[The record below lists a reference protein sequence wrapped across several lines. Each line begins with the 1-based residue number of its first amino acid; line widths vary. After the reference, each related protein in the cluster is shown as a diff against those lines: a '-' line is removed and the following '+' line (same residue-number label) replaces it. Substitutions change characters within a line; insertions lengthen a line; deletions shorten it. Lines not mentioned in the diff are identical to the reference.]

1 MTQRER
7 IVEYM
12 EQFGSISP
20 MEAFVDLG
28 ITKLST
34 RISEL
39 IRDGV
44 DINKETERSANRYG
58 EVTHYTRYSLGGRP

>member
-1 MTQRER
+1 
-7 IVEYM
+7 
-12 EQFGSISP
+12 

-58 EVTHYTRYSLGGRP
+58 EVTHYTRYSL